1 MRVTALT
8 RLLFAV
14 GTLWPKRSLML
25 PLAIPLPTLYFIV
38 YHVLQFCDLIVT
50 NEDGTEHVWHTY
62 YPALE
67 YPYFMIDMT
76 FYLYL
81 SFSSRITRARVSDQI
96 LLSMLSL
103 QSLIPSNL
111 NLFMELAECKKI
123 SPFSGKTKLNA
134 SIPISRL

>member
-1 MRVTALT
+1 MPEVVISYFSVRTRASLFVFFLYFDYFDASMRVTALT

-25 PLAIPLPTLYFIV
+25 PLAIPLPTYFIL

-50 NEDGTEHVWHTY
+50 NEDGTEHVWRTY

-81 SFSSRITRARVSDQI
+81 SFSLHVLLVRAFQTKFY
-96 LLSMLSL
+96 L
-103 QSLIPSNL
+103 QCYRYN
-111 NLFMELAECKKI
+111 
-123 SPFSGKTKLNA
+123 
-134 SIPISRL
+134 R